1 MNASETVL
9 GYPVA
14 TGGSARCIESIME
27 WIRDGDRCRSLACI
41 NPHSYVVSLEDSLF
55 SRTLREVDW
64 LIPDGVGIVFASRL
78 LRGNIHE
85 RVTGSDIFR
94 GIHEQLDR
102 AGGGSVF
109 FLGSSEETLATIQG
123 RMARD
128 FRNVRVVGS
137 CSPPFKASFSAEDT
151 EKMIATINAAAPDVL
166 WIGMTSPKQDVWL
179 HQNRQRLKVKFA
191 AGVGAVFDFYSG
203 RVKRSHPVFQRLG
216 IEWLPRLL
224 QEPRRLW
231 RRMLIS
237 APVFLWHLVR
247 LKVRRS
253 A

>member
-1 MNASETVL
+1 
-9 GYPVA
+9 
-14 TGGSARCIESIME
+14 
-27 WIRDGDRCRSLACI
+27 
-41 NPHSYVVSLEDSLF
+41 LEDSLF